1 MRYTRI
7 IANGLIQIGVSG
19 NSTPLIIPGNSEGY
33 VLRDGCNNPAY
44 CIHLIGLNLLF
55 PLKHQRGLMYS
66 VTSNAPAWAL
76 YFNITEGCNNVCC
89 FCASDSPGK
98 KSYISTE
105 IFCDSLR
112 KYKLDINSQVVINGG
127 EPTIHPGFNQILN
140 CAIETGG
147 RVILFTNGRS
157 FANKNTNSNL
167 VINKLHRISIP
178 IYGAEQEV
186 HDRLVGRKGAWKQ
199 TILGLKNLDALRK
212 SNLGPTELELKLL
225 AVRPSLS
232 EWPKIVEYL
241 TKIIKPPE
249 RIVLSGLILSNTLL
263 ANQQDLIPSMQELLI
278 PINETIRRLRDLN
291 IKLILLW
298 AIPWCVLDDDNLEY
312 FLETT
317 LRNAPNETLPSMKD
331 LYFDY
336 RYPGGI
342 ELTAIDQGVSKKR
355 ALICDDCKLSPLCD
369 GIPDF
374 IQLSQGST
382 DVLHLSS
389 NQ

>member
-1 MRYTRI
+1 
-7 IANGLIQIGVSG
+7 
-19 NSTPLIIPGNSEGY
+19 
-33 VLRDGCNNPAY
+33 
-44 CIHLIGLNLLF
+44 
-55 PLKHQRGLMYS
+55 MYS

-76 YFNITEGCNNVCC
+76 YFNITEECNNICC
-89 FCASDSPGK
+89 FCASNSPGQK
-98 KSYISTE
+98 KRYISTE
-105 IFCDSLR
+105 IVCNSLR

-127 EPTIHPGFNQILN
+127 EPTTHPGFNQILN

-157 FANKNTNSNL
+157 FANKNTNNNL
-167 VINKLHRISIP
+167 VLHNLHRISIP
-178 IYGAEQEV
+178 IYGARQKV
-186 HDRLVGRKGAWKQ
+186 HDRLVGKKGAWEQ
-199 TILGLKNLDALRK
+199 TMLGLKNLDTLRN

-225 AVRPSLS
+225 AIRPSLS
-232 EWPKIVEYL
+232 EWPKIVDYL
-241 TKIIKPPE
+241 AKLIKPPE
-249 RIVLSGLILSNTLL
+249 RVVLSGLILSDTLL
-263 ANQQDLIPSMQELLI
+263 AHQQDLVPAMQEILL
-278 PINETIRRLRDLN
+278 PVNETIRRLRDLK

-312 FLETT
+312 FLEITS
-317 LRNAPNETLPSMKD
+317 RNAPNGRFPLVKD

-336 RYPGGI
+336 RYPRGI
-342 ELTAIDQGVSKKR
+342 ELTSSNQGVSKKR
-355 ALICDDCKLSPLCD
+355 ALICDDCKLNSLCD